1 MLGVLHAAHQGVSG
15 MTNRAEQS
23 VFWPGITKDIL
34 RIRSTCRTCVRN
46 APSQPAGL
54 PVAPPSPSYPFE
66 MMAADYFHLDGWNYL
81 VLGDRYSGWISI
93 HKTGRGEYDTER
105 LIEALKEHFVTF
117 NVASEIATDG
127 GPQFKSSKFEKFL
140 QQYGVHHRLSS
151 SYYAHSNMRAELAV
165 KSGKRLLR
173 DNVGPNGELGT
184 DRFLRAMM
192 QYRNTPH
199 PDTRLSPA
207 QVVFGRQIR
216 DFLPV
221 VGHKYEPKQ
230 EWGLVQEARD
240 KALARRLDRDGAR
253 LEQYTKKQRMIPV
266 GDSVAVQNQTGRYP
280 KKWDKTG
287 VVVENMD
294 HDKVRVRLDG
304 SRKLTTRN
312 RQFVKKIVSPPDLP
326 CQGSPDFPISSM
338 DDGLGLSTPVN
349 GTVKVDEGEDELQQD
364 QAAHDGAGMDLCGD
378 ENVDMMTEVADDDQN
393 KNIPAAPVM
402 SNSPIINRPRR
413 EKKPNIK
420 YSSAEYDLSALS
432 AGEQKVWLFGL
443 HIRKPEINASELEY
457 RMKDKWM
464 ERS

>member
-1 MLGVLHAAHQGVSG
+1 
-15 MTNRAEQS
+15 
-23 VFWPGITKDIL
+23 
-34 RIRSTCRTCVRN
+34 
-46 APSQPAGL
+46 
-54 PVAPPSPSYPFE
+54 
-66 MMAADYFHLDGWNYL
+66 
-81 VLGDRYSGWISI
+81 
-93 HKTGRGEYDTER
+93 
-105 LIEALKEHFVTF
+105 
-117 NVASEIATDG
+117 
-127 GPQFKSSKFEKFL
+127 
-140 QQYGVHHRLSS
+140 
-151 SYYAHSNMRAELAV
+151 MRAELAV

-312 RQFVKKIVSPPDLP
+312 RKFVKKIVSPPDLP
-326 CQGSPDFPISSM
+326 CQDSPDFPSSPM
-338 DDGLGLSTPVN
+338 DDGLGLSTSVD

-364 QAAHDGAGMDLCGD
+364 RAVHGDAGTDLGGD
-378 ENVDMMTEVADDDQN
+378 DDVDILTRVADDN
-393 KNIPAAPVM
+393 RNESIPAAPVM
-402 SNSPIINRPRR
+402 SSSPIINRPRR

-420 YSSAEYDLSALS
+420 YSSAEYDLSAVS
-432 AGEQKVWLFGL
+432 AGEKKVWLFGL
-443 HIRKPEINASELEY
+443 HIRKPEIKASELKY
-457 RMKDKWM
+457 KGGDN
-464 ERS
+464 